1 MGTDESL
8 TKKGRG
14 RQMNWLKTEICS
26 GGMILVHLGTEFSA
40 SKGDNLPNEGQKL
53 IRLIHLLE
61 ECELFIY
68 KPVKS
73 DQWATKTEL
82 VDRVVLENC
91 EQEGNNYLETG
102 NLLNSRRI
110 FGT

>member
-1 MGTDESL
+1 ME
-8 TKKGRG
+8 
-14 RQMNWLKTEICS
+14 W
-26 GGMILVHLGTEFSA
+26 TEFSA

-102 NLLNSRRI
+102 NLLISRRI